1 MLYVLLI
8 GNFLGATIFDLPLSI
23 EDLAT
28 FLWFGCP
35 EMGGS
40 ERENPGGDSGSV
52 SSPFPL
58 FIAMNSFSMSDD
70 FRF

>member
-23 EDLAT
+23 EDLAI

-35 EMGGS
+35 ETGGL
-40 ERENPGGDSGSV
+40 ERENPEGDSGLV
-52 SSPFPL
+52 SSPFSSL
-58 FIAMNSFSMSDD
+58 IATNSFSISDD
-70 FRF
+70 FCF

>member
-28 FLWFGCP
+28 FFWFGCP

-40 ERENPGGDSGSV
+40 EKENPGGDSGSV
-52 SSPFPL
+52 SLPFL
-58 FIAMNSFSMSDD
+58 SFIATNSFLMFDD
-70 FRF
+70 FHF